1 MVYVC
6 ARTQLC
12 VCVVSCVV
20 IRVCAIVRE
29 GNVISCIEQEAIR
42 NYERYGPPLLPG
54 VYYLADAECRMRVSV
69 QR

>member
-1 MVYVC
+1 MRAYPV
-6 ARTQLC
+6 
-12 VCVVSCVV
+12 VCVRGFVRC
-20 IRVCAIVRE
+20 IRVCAIARE